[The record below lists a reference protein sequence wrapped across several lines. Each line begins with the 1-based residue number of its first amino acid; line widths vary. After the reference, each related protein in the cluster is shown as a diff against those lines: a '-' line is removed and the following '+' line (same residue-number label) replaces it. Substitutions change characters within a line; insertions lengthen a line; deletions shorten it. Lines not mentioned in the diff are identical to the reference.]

1 MKHLHQHSISSSVG
15 TTVERGKRGAYD
27 ACDLVGV
34 GVGGWGRETC
44 KQLWTRAKRR
54 ALFEDGLHSRGFD
67 LVKAVREGFL
77 EEGRLQLRPEG

>member
-1 MKHLHQHSISSSVG
+1 MKQIPAQGLQHCGNSSG
-15 TTVERGKRGAYD
+15 KGKRGAY

-34 GVGGWGRETC
+34 GVGGWGSETC

-54 ALFEDGLHSRGFD
+54 PLFEDGLHRRGFD
-67 LVKAVREGFL
+67 LVEAVREGFL